1 MAFQTSA
8 ASSHHKRRRRR
19 RTGGRTTHSTINK
32 PLPPRLNH
40 HIFSKGEWKR
50 ARLREHPRVAITIS
64 LDKSTQG
71 NTGNSHQS
79 CDTHADVTAIADTG
93 AQSDLWSFADFLA
106 RGFTRADLHPIRL
119 SLSAANR
126 SPISIEGAFF
136 AKLTTRSPK
145 GKVSSCRSMVYVS
158 SSVQDMYLSYESLLN
173 LGLLSS
179 DFPFNDS
186 GASPCDRCHPG
197 QHDASHKLPTTN
209 ATRSI
214 NDRCSI
220 PSPQYGTACSCP
232 QRQAPPPRP
241 SELPFPCTPE
251 NNGRMKAWLLNRYA
265 SSTFNTCPHR
275 PLPCMEGPPVEIH
288 VDPAATPKAC
298 HTQPMSLFI
307 GSSEYTR
314 ISSATRL

>member
-8 ASSHHKRRRRR
+8 SSSHHKRRRRR

-119 SLSAANR
+119 CLSAANR

-136 AKLTTRSPK
+136 AKLTTWSPK
-145 GKVSSCRSMVYVS
+145 GNLSSCRSMVYVS

-173 LGLLSS
+173 LSLLSS
-179 DFPFNDS
+179 DFPFNNS

-209 ATRSI
+209 ATCSI
-214 NDRCSI
+214 NDGCSI
-220 PSPQYGTACSCP
+220 PSPQYAMAYSCP
-232 QRQAPPPRP
+232 QRHAHL
-241 SELPFPCTPE
+241 SCHFPALQKIM
-251 NNGRMKAWLLNRYA
+251 G
-265 SSTFNTCPHR
+265 
-275 PLPCMEGPPVEIH
+275 G
-288 VDPAATPKAC
+288 
-298 HTQPMSLFI
+298 
-307 GSSEYTR
+307 
-314 ISSATRL
+314 